1 MPHGK
6 YRHQK
11 QQIKKEIRRRQMRS
25 TLQERILVMSEES
38 ITTSLLARL
47 FVLGVSCKMQE
58 R

>member
-1 MPHGK
+1 
-6 YRHQK
+6 
-11 QQIKKEIRRRQMRS
+11 MRN

-38 ITTSLLARL
+38 MTTSLLARL